1 MNPDKGIKILNE
13 TRNTGGS
20 GKILLAYFLL
30 INWKAIFSNRMKG
43 RLKNKGEREMEG
55 FKKQDT
61 TITFSN
67 ESGKQSLNLKE
78 DRFLLVHPAWY
89 SLIKYCESLR
99 YGEIEKLKIQDGLP
113 MIAEVVKKKI
123 NFSKGEKS

>member
-1 MNPDKGIKILNE
+1 MNK
-13 TRNTGGS
+13 
-20 GKILLAYFLL
+20 
-30 INWKAIFSNRMKG
+30 
-43 RLKNKGEREMEG
+43 KGEREMEG

-61 TITFSN
+61 TITFLN
-67 ESGKQSLNLKE
+67 KPGKETMNLKE

-89 SLIKYCESLR
+89 SLIKYCESMR

>member
-1 MNPDKGIKILNE
+1 M
-13 TRNTGGS
+13 
-20 GKILLAYFLL
+20 
-30 INWKAIFSNRMKG
+30 
-43 RLKNKGEREMEG
+43 KNKGERKMEG

-61 TITFSN
+61 TITFLN
-67 ESGKQSLNLKE
+67 ESGKQALNLKE

-89 SLIKYCESLR
+89 ALIKYCESLR